1 LIKNPPSAAFMT
13 KNKVGLIAA
22 SVFFVFLLLGWV
34 AGMVLGLA
42 SSDLWILRGAV
53 WFLGAVASALVY
65 FYLAAKYREQWEQAG
80 SGTAGKDDIDVAV
93 AAAEAR
99 LRASTL
105 PGAKRLRKLPVVL
118 VLGPTGSA
126 KTSTVTNSGIE
137 PELLA
142 GEVDRGG
149 TVAPTNSLN
158 LWYSREIVVVEA
170 GGGVLDEPSRWA
182 RVIKQIQPSRLA
194 AVFSRGSQAP
204 RMAVVC
210 FPCDEFLKPGN
221 SDAVPAAARKIRE
234 KLAEVSQQ
242 LGIRLP
248 VYVVFTKADRLPYFE
263 DYVRGMSREE
273 AQEVLGATLP
283 AVTDPDVGSFA
294 ERESG
299 RVRDAFGGI
308 YHSLALKR
316 LDILPRESREE
327 ARAGAYEFPRE
338 LRKISGLAT
347 EFLVELCKP
356 RQLGVSPFLR
366 GFYFTGVRPV
376 FLNDLGGDRGV
387 QRPAAPQIALGATTV
402 FKPDLSGTP
411 APVPAAVAGG
421 RKVPEWTFLRR
432 LFGEV
437 VFQDRNAMAV
447 TAGGRKVNLLRRV
460 GLGLAALLAVLLAG
474 AFTLSFANNRGLAT
488 DAFAAARAAE
498 GAGTDGGEL
507 ASLDAIGRLEE
518 LRVQGE
524 RLRQYEIEG
533 APTGMRWGL
542 YTGSALLPELRRI
555 YFDRFERVLWGD
567 SRARLMANLRGLPDA
582 PGASAEYG
590 TVYDLLKAHLIT
602 TSHPDESTPE
612 FLGPVLLGQWTGGL
626 QADENRS
633 ALALRQFAFF
643 GSELPFGNPYAHPP
657 EDATI
662 ARTRVL
668 LQQFSNVEQFYQV
681 MISEA
686 SSEHPAVQF
695 DTAFPGAGSL
705 VTNSYVV
712 PGAFTKPGWE
722 TVQASLSN
730 VDRLFAREDWVVG
743 ERAVSAEDRVRLA
756 QELRSRYVGEYVARW
771 RDYLRTAAV
780 ARGSGVAATSQAL
793 TRLSGNESPL
803 LQMLALASRNTDVDS
818 AFVAPN
824 FQPVHLVVPPT
835 VTDRYISDANAP
847 YIAALANLQSSLEQV
862 SSASGPGRDAAMGM
876 AISGADRVRA
886 EVRAIAQNFSID
898 GEASIVGTAVQN
910 LLQAPVAGTESLLGA
925 LPTAEVNQGGAAFC
939 APFGQ
944 LSSRYPFNPQATTD
958 ASIDQVNALFQRG
971 SSALWAFYDDVLQG
985 LMARQGSRF
994 AARVGASPQ
1003 PTPQFVEFFNRA
1015 AEFSEAIYDERGAG
1029 PAISFLLRAQTSDEL
1044 PEVTIN
1050 IDGQAQTFTRTF
1062 AAARPFNWQA
1072 ARAQQIRISA
1082 NINGRDE
1089 TLLERSGPWGI
1100 FRLFQTA
1107 DWESLGGD
1115 RYMLRWQVTGVQQ
1128 TVAAELTMNPGSPPI
1143 FRRDYFNQLSCVPQ
1157 IVR

>member
-1 LIKNPPSAAFMT
+1 MT
-13 KNKVGLIAA
+13 KSKVGLIA
-22 SVFFVFLLLGWV
+22 SGILFLFLLLGWV
-34 AGMVLGLA
+34 AGLLLGPERP
-42 SSDLWILRGAV
+42 DLWVLRGVV
-53 WFLGAVASALVY
+53 WLLGVVAAALVY
-65 FYLAAKYREQWEQAG
+65 FYLASRYREQWKQGGTGVAG
-80 SGTAGKDDIDVAV
+80 GADDIDVTV

-99 LRASTL
+99 LRASAL
-105 PGAKRLRKLPVVL
+105 PGAKRLRKLPVIL

-142 GEVDRGG
+142 GEVDRAG
-149 TVAPTNSLN
+149 TVAPTKSVN
-158 LWYSREIVVVEA
+158 LWYSREMVVVEA
-170 GGGVLDEPSRWA
+170 GGGVLEEPSRWA

-204 RMAVVC
+204 RLAVVC

-221 SDAVPAAARKIRE
+221 SEAVPAAARKIRE

-248 VYVVFTKADRLPYFE
+248 VYVVFTKADRLPYFD
-263 DYVRGMSREE
+263 DYVRAMSRDE

-283 AVTDPDVGSFA
+283 AVTDTDVGSFA
-294 ERESG
+294 ERESA
-299 RVRDAFGGI
+299 RVREAFGGI

-347 EFLVELCKP
+347 EFLVELCRP

-366 GFYFTGVRPV
+366 GFYFSGVRAV
-376 FLNDLGGDRGV
+376 FVNDLGGDRAAA
-387 QRPAAPQIALGATTV
+387 RPATPQIALGATTV
-402 FKPDLSGTP
+402 FKPDFSGSPSP
-411 APVPAAVAGG
+411 APAAAAAGG
-421 RKVPEWTFLRR
+421 RKVPEWTFLRGILR
-432 LFGEV
+432 DV

-447 TAGGRKVNLLRRV
+447 TAGGSKVNLLRRA
-460 GLGLAALLAVLLAG
+460 GLGLAAMLAVLLAG

-507 ASLDAIGRLEE
+507 ASIEAIGRLEE
-518 LRVQGE
+518 LRVQAE
-524 RLRQYEIEG
+524 RLRQYEVDG
-533 APTGMRWGL
+533 PPTGMRWGL

-567 SRARLMANLRGLPDA
+567 TRARLMANLRGLPET

-590 TVYDLLKAHLIT
+590 AVYDLLKAHLIT
-602 TSHPDESTPE
+602 TSHPQESTPE

-626 QADENRS
+626 QPEEERS

-643 GSELPFGNPYAHPP
+643 GSELRFGNPYSHPP
-657 EDATI
+657 EEATI

-686 SSEHPAVQF
+686 SSAHPPIQF
-695 DTAFPGAGSL
+695 ETAFPGAGSI

-730 VDRLFAREDWVVG
+730 VDQLFAREDWVVG

-756 QELRSRYVGEYVARW
+756 QELRSRYVGEYVSRW
-771 RDYLRTAAV
+771 RDYVRTGAV
-780 ARGSGVAATSQAL
+780 ARGSGVAAISQSLA
-793 TRLSGNESPL
+793 RLSSNESPL

-818 AFVAPN
+818 ALVTPT
-824 FQPVHLVVPPT
+824 FQPVHLVVPPDL
-835 VTDRYISDANAP
+835 TDRFISDANAP

-886 EVRAIAQNFSID
+886 EVRTIAQNFSID

-925 LPTAEVNQGGAAFC
+925 LPTAEVNQGGASFC
-939 APFGQ
+939 QPFRQ

-958 ASIDQVNALFQRG
+958 ASVDDVNALFQRG

-985 LMARQGSRF
+985 LLARQGSRF

-1003 PTPQFVEFFNRA
+1003 PTSQFVEFFNRA
-1015 AEFSEAIYDERGAG
+1015 AEFSEAVYDERGNG
-1029 PAISFLLRAQTSDEL
+1029 PAMSFLLRAQTSDEL

-1062 AAARPFNWQA
+1062 AAARPFTWQA
-1072 ARAQQIRISA
+1072 SRAQQIRISA
-1082 NINGRDE
+1082 NINSRDV
-1089 TLLERSGPWGI
+1089 TLLEGSGPWGI

-1115 RYMLRWQVTGVQQ
+1115 RYMLRWQVTGVPQ

-1143 FRRDYFNQLSCVPQ
+1143 FRRDYFNQLSCVSQ